1 MTMEALTV
9 DYRKIIKGRRGED
22 IAAEHLLANGY
33 RIVERNYRCR
43 QGEIDII
50 ATDKAAIVFIEVKT
64 RSSDRFGLPASAV
77 DHAKQGRMARASM
90 AYMADKGIDD
100 KEARFDVV
108 SVVIEGDGWKA
119 EVIKDAFEWEE

>member
-9 DYRKIIKGRRGED
+9 DYRKMIKGRRGED
-22 IAAEHLLANGY
+22 IAAQHLEANGY

-64 RSSDRFGLPASAV
+64 RSSDRFGPPASAV
-77 DHAKQGRMARASM
+77 DYAKQGRMARASM